1 MNNNYRKLKNINGE
15 TMILNL
21 FIFLSKIIENTF
33 STLRLILV
41 ANGKKKI
48 GAILNGIIS
57 LCWVF
62 STTIVIININKDVF
76 NILSF
81 CLGAIVGSYL
91 GSLIEEKIALG
102 NALLICK
109 CNINVDKIIKSI
121 KEHTKDVYN
130 YENIL
135 FIHTKR
141 KKIKKIMSLIK
152 PYDRYAHII
161 GLKVKKID

>member
-1 MNNNYRKLKNINGE
+1 MLI
-15 TMILNL
+15 NL

-57 LCWVF
+57 ICWIF
-62 STTIVIININKDVF
+62 STTIVIININKDIL

-81 CLGAIVGSYL
+81 FMGAIVGSYL

-109 CNINVDKIIKSI
+109 ININTNQIIKKI
-121 KEHTKDVYN
+121 NNCTDYIYIFHN
-130 YENIL
+130 FL
-135 FIHTKR
+135 FIHSKR
-141 KKIKKIMSLIK
+141 KKIKKIISIIK
-152 PYDRYAHII
+152 AFDKYAQII
-161 GLKVKKID
+161 GLKSKKLD